1 MKGIRFKL
9 IIYTSLLMII
19 LLIFNVLIQSNILN
33 RYYSNTEK
41 DKLISYAQI
50 IEKNLLNPKE
60 LTSEIE
66 RITSTLNAK
75 ISIYDSNG
83 NIIFKEYSH
92 MMGMTGK
99 IMNIEK
105 SYLRNVLDGQ
115 IIYRTDEVMLRQSK
129 IISLGYPA
137 NLNGNL
143 FAIFIHIPTVEI
155 NNTISN
161 ISKQFSYLLFIAIA
175 ISFVG
180 AYLISSKFTKPII
193 EINSAAKK
201 ISSGDYNVRLNI
213 NTNDEIEELSKTIN
227 SMAENLSKTE
237 KLRRDF
243 IANVTHEF
251 RTPLGIIKGYAEA
264 LYDDIVPIE
273 ERKEYIQDII
283 EEVER
288 LNKLVNENLEL
299 SKIES
304 GNINLK
310 FEKVNLYDLLS
321 DIVDKIKIIKGN
333 RSIIINGQNITING
347 DRDYL
352 EMAILNIVSNSIKHT
367 KDDGTIEISLSNED
381 KPTVIIKDNG
391 EGIDEKHLPYIFE
404 RFYRVKEKGVG
415 GLGLSIAKEI
425 VKLHNGSIQV
435 KSKVGEGTTF
445 IIQF

>member
-1 MKGIRFKL
+1 
-9 IIYTSLLMII
+9 
-19 LLIFNVLIQSNILN
+19 
-33 RYYSNTEK
+33 
-41 DKLISYAQI
+41 
-50 IEKNLLNPKE
+50 
-60 LTSEIE
+60 
-66 RITSTLNAK
+66 
-75 ISIYDSNG
+75 
-83 NIIFKEYSH
+83 

-99 IMNIEK
+99 IMNIENA
-105 SYLRNVLDGQ
+105 YLNKVLEGQ
-115 IIYRTDEVMLRQSK
+115 TIYRTDEVMLRHSK
-129 IISLGYPA
+129 IIYLGYPA
-137 NLNGNL
+137 KINNNV

-155 NNTISN
+155 NNAVSN
-161 ISKQFSYLLFIAIA
+161 ISKQFTYLLLFAIGLSFI
-175 ISFVG
+175 G

-193 EINSAAKK
+193 EINNAARK
-201 ISSGDYNVRLNI
+201 ISDGDYSVRLSI
-213 NTNDEIEELSKTIN
+213 NTDDEIEELSKTIN

-251 RTPLGIIKGYAEA
+251 RTPLGIIRGYAEA

-310 FEKVNLYDLLS
+310 SERINLYKLLI
-321 DIVDKIKIIKGN
+321 DIVDKIKILKGN
-333 RSIIINGQNITING
+333 RSIIINGTDTFING
-347 DRDYL
+347 DSYYI
-352 EMAILNIVSNSIKHT
+352 EMAILNILSNSIKHT
-367 KDDGTIEISLSNED
+367 KDDGIIEINISNQD
-381 KPTVIIKDNG
+381 NPQITIKDNG
-391 EGIDEKHLPYIFE
+391 EGIEEEHLPYIFE

-425 VKLHNGSIQV
+425 IKLHRGSIQV

-445 IIQF
+445 TIQFK